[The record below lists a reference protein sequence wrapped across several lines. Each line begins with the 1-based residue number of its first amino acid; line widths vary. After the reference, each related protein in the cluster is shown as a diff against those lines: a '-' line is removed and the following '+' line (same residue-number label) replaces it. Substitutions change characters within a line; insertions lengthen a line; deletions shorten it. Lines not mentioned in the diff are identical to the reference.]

1 MYRTLNTLHPSGT
14 DVRLSTLGS
23 SSWTKNTST
32 TTTFILFYC
41 CDYLFIYLFIHLF
54 ISDKGPKSA
63 TDMPIKQCLTR
74 YKIRQINTKN
84 KRFKNRQTAK
94 MPRSAGRQFHGS
106 TTLSA
111 KTFTHINTAQ
121 WLDRSLYAWPVVLW
135 LLLANVKKSPAWK
148 KKRKSLLH
156 VGKTNDDNNKITII
170 AQ

>member
-41 CDYLFIYLFIHLF
+41 CDYLFIYLFIYSF
-54 ISDKGPKSA
+54 IYFRKGPKSA

-111 KTFTHINTAQ
+111 KTFTHINTAR

-135 LLLANVKKSPAWK
+135 LLLANVKKSPGWK
-148 KKRKSLLH
+148 KEKKKSPPCR
-156 VGKTNDDNNKITII
+156 
-170 AQ
+170 